1 MALYI
6 SSISPPDKPVAIADC
21 RIPCT
26 VKNDTAN
33 EVEVK
38 VVLADED
45 DFGWDMQPT
54 IHYQNIDPH
63 SEYSFDGFWD
73 TLHFT
78 PPELR
83 PWNMRIE
90 LHEQSLGRVDTK
102 EFTLELQP
110 RPDWWG
116 SLMDSVATGNIERIT
131 EPILGLF
138 TGFDIEGFTAPPYTC
153 FFCGA
158 RFEGENADDEFAKH
172 LIEHIQSF
180 IGEWFKQ

>member
-6 SSISPPDKPVAIADC
+6 SDVSPPENPVALADC

-26 VKNDTAN
+26 VRNDTAK

-54 IHYQNIDPH
+54 VHYQNIEAGE
-63 SEYSFDGFWD
+63 EYTFDGFWD
-73 TLHFT
+73 TLHFS

-83 PWNMRIE
+83 TWNMRIE
-90 LHEQSLGRVDTK
+90 LHLQHVGKVDK
-102 EFTLELQP
+102 KAFTLELIE

-116 SLMDSVATGNIERIT
+116 SLLDSVATGNIEQIT

-138 TGFDIEGFTAPPYTC
+138 TGFDIEGFTMPPYIC
-153 FFCGA
+153 FLCGA
-158 RFEGENADDEFAKH
+158 EFTGEDADDEFAKH
-172 LIEHIQSF
+172 LISHIQAF
-180 IGEWFKQ
+180 VGDWFK